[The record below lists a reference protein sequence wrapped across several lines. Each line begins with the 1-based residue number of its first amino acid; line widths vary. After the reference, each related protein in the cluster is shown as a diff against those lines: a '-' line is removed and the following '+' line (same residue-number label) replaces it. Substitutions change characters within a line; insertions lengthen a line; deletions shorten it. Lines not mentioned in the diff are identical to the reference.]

1 MGFRADIIVDNCLP
15 LEIKSVNE
23 LNDLH
28 VAQVITYLKL
38 LRFKRGFLLNF
49 NRKLMKD
56 GIKRIST

>member
-1 MGFRADIIVDNCLP
+1 LP
-15 LEIKSVNE
+15 FEIKSVNE

-28 VAQVITYLKL
+28 VAQVITCLKL

-56 GIKRIST
+56 GVKRISI

>member
-1 MGFRADIIVDNCLP
+1 LP

-28 VAQVITYLKL
+28 VAQVITYLKRL
-38 LRFKRGFLLNF
+38 HFKRGFLLNF

-56 GIKRIST
+56 GVKRISI